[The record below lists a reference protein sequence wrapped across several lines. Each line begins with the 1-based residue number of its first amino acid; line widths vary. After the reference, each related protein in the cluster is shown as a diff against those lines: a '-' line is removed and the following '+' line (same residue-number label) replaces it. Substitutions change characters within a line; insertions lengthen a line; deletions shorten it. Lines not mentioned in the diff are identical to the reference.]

1 VNAQDVAAFLVTV
14 LVNGIWQAALL
25 ALVAWLVLRYA
36 KGASATTR
44 HAVLGAALLGAIVL
58 PVATSAAG
66 YFGAQNVQ
74 RAAAQR
80 DAIPQPPLT
89 ARARHEAA
97 APLPAS
103 MQTAARDAAP
113 ASDPVRRPRFALPAF
128 VIAAV
133 LVLWLAGALVLVV
146 RLAVSLVHLE
156 RLKRDALPVPV
167 GVRDRLERWD
177 AAGKGHRDV
186 RLCRSADVSVPIAVG
201 IFDAMILLPDTLLAE
216 LPSDDL
222 DRILLH
228 ELAHL
233 RRGDDWLNALER
245 FAEAVLFF
253 NPAVRWIVQQLDLE
267 REVACDDWVLE
278 RRSEAV
284 PYAQCLVKL
293 VESVAWPHRAAVAPG
308 IFVTRR
314 SISIR
319 IERLLAKHRD
329 VRLRVAVAPL
339 VAVSAVA
346 LALCIGGA
354 FVSPSFAAAPA
365 QPDAGGPAVWTLLAP
380 PPATAK
386 PHWTAAP
393 EHAAPPK
400 HVAPRGTAAP
410 HSAATHAPPVLPSP
424 PFPPTAVAH
433 VQTSERVA
441 ISVHTSEAASEK
453 TAVQRQVA
461 ALSADESATP
471 SPAMTGEDYIGEMA
485 GVGYTNLSIDELI
498 RLKALGVTAQFVR
511 DMEATGVVHHPTIDQ
526 LTRLRA
532 LDVTPSYVRD
542 MRAIFGSLG
551 IEDLTRMRAVG
562 VTPSYVAELKA
573 AGLPDVG
580 SERIVGLRA
589 VGVDGAYIR
598 ALTAAGYPHL
608 SADDYKRARAVGID
622 QEFLKAVRAHGL
634 HNLSLDDLVRL
645 RVSGVLE

>member
-1 VNAQDVAAFLVTV
+1 VNSQEVAAFLVTV

-44 HAVLGAALLGAIVL
+44 HAVLAAALLGAIVL
-58 PVATSAAG
+58 PVATSGAG
-66 YFGAQNVQ
+66 YFSAQNVQ
-74 RAAAQR
+74 RVAAQR
-80 DAIPQPPLT
+80 EVIPLPPLSDRT
-89 ARARHEAA
+89 RHDVTPPLGASTQRA
-97 APLPAS
+97 P
-103 MQTAARDAAP
+103 QDTAASAQA
-113 ASDPVRRPRFALPAF
+113 VRRPHFALPA
-128 VIAAV
+128 VAIAAA

-146 RLAVSLVHLE
+146 RLAVSLAHLE

-201 IFDAMILLPDTLLAE
+201 IFDAMILLPDNLLAD

-253 NPAVRWIVQQLDLE
+253 NPAVRWIVGQLDLE

-329 VRLRVAVAPL
+329 VRLRVSFAPL
-339 VAVSAVA
+339 ATVSAVT
-346 LALCIGGA
+346 LAVCVAGA
-354 FVSPSFAAAPA
+354 YVSPSFAAVST
-365 QPDAGGPAVWTLLAP
+365 QPESGAPAVWTLLAP
-380 PPATAK
+380 PPSSAK
-386 PHWTAAP
+386 PHWSTAPA
-393 EHAAPPK
+393 HAASPK
-400 HVAPRGTAAP
+400 HATPHTIASRAPA
-410 HSAATHAPPVLPSP
+410 VQPSP
-424 PFPPTAVAH
+424 PFVPTAVARLPAP
-433 VQTSERVA
+433 ERVA
-441 ISVHTSEAASEK
+441 MGVRASE
-453 TAVQRQVA
+453 TAAPLAPVQRQVA

-485 GVGYTNLSIDELI
+485 SVGYSNLSIDELI
-498 RLKALGVTAQFVR
+498 RLKALGVTAQYVR
-511 DMEATGVVHHPTIDQ
+511 DMEATGVVRHPAIEE

-542 MRAIFGSLG
+542 MRAIFGTLNV
-551 IEDLTRMRAVG
+551 EDLTRMRAVG

-573 AGLPDVG
+573 AGLSDVG

-598 ALTAAGYPHL
+598 ALAAAGYPHL
-608 SADDYKRARAVGID
+608 SAEEYKRARAVGID
-622 QEFLKAVRAHGL
+622 QDFLKAVRAHGL
-634 HNLSLDDLVRL
+634 HNLSLDELVRL
-645 RVSGVLE
+645 KASGVME